1 MTWNGTTVNDDIFTH
16 NLTSLPMTHQ
26 QKCLRSLG
34 IIHKCN
40 MHITGATDNV
50 SLIDR
55 LYYEWLGS
63 LSEMKWALRQKPS
76 SFSVRILQDD
86 LVLHFERFF
95 RIPSLVC
102 TNL

>member
-63 LSEMKWALRQKPS
+63 LSEMKIKGTQAKTIKL
-76 SFSVRILQDD
+76 FSEDIAR
-86 LVLHFERFF
+86 
-95 RIPSLVC
+95 
-102 TNL
+102 